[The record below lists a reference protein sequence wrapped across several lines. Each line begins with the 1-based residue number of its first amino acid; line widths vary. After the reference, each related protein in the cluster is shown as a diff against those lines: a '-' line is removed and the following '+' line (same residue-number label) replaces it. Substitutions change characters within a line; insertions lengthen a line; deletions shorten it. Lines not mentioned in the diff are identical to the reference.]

1 MTFPIGVSVS
11 ENNLDSSSDSPSL
24 ARADLLLVVQ
34 YLNQLIASANLAQ
47 GVCVLDSSAQIAS
60 SQMPA
65 TIATAT
71 LTLNPTDRV
80 VNIQNI
86 LRLTA
91 LPATDIEAIA
101 SPQIGDVAFSD
112 DADSGDPAVC
122 FYDGTDWRYLAL
134 SDLPV
139 L

>member
-11 ENNLDSSSDSPSL
+11 EDNLDSGSDSPSL
-24 ARADLLLVVQ
+24 ARSDILLAVQ
-34 YLNQLIASANLAQ
+34 LLNQIISSANLAQ
-47 GVCVLDSSAQIAS
+47 GVCVLDGSAQIDS
-60 SQMPA
+60 TQMPA
-65 TIATAT
+65 TLATAT
-71 LTLNPTDRV
+71 LTLNPTDKV
-80 VNIQNI
+80 VNIQNV

-91 LPATDIEAIA
+91 LPATDIDAIDGA
-101 SPQIGDVAFSD
+101 QVGDIAISD

-134 SDLPV
+134 SDLTV